1 MTDSSGAAFVARGTA
16 GDRGAVSIRL
26 SEAEA
31 AALFDDV
38 PAASLRQSGMHHV
51 AVTGEV
57 DLAASRG
64 LAVLR
69 FVRFLRDATCAGVWV
84 SWSGKVG
91 KDLDTE
97 LLCHLPPPLPQSHCS
112 GPGPS
117 APEQAWRA
125 CHETG
130 LCYYRAGPG
139 FVQVT
144 DRRPG
149 ALSRRKVLNARP
161 QLQVF
166 TSYLVPGPVPVPGDT
181 RAATCA
187 GLIGDRLLMRIG
199 DHAVTLPHRLGCRPV
214 PWDIL

>member
-1 MTDSSGAAFVARGTA
+1 MTGSESAAFGARGAA

-31 AALFDDV
+31 ATFFDDV
-38 PAASLRQSGMHHV
+38 PAGSLRRSGVHHV
-51 AVTGEV
+51 AVTDEV
-57 DLAASRG
+57 NLSASRG

-69 FVRFLRDATCAGVWV
+69 FVRFLRDATSAGVWV

-91 KDLDTE
+91 KDLDTDS
-97 LLCHLPPPLPQSHCS
+97 LCHLPPPSSQSEGS

-117 APEQAWRA
+117 ARPQAWRA
-125 CHETG
+125 GHQTG

-149 ALSRRKVLNARP
+149 ALSRQMVLNARP
-161 QLQVF
+161 QLEVF
-166 TSYLVPGPVPVPGDT
+166 TSYLVPGPAPVPGDT
-181 RAATCA
+181 RTAACL

-199 DHAVTLPHRLGCRPV
+199 DHAVTLPHRLLCRPV